1 MNKSEIISALENGR
15 AEFLE
20 IIKSLSAED
29 FERPG
34 VIDSWSVKDILVH
47 LTRWEAEI
55 IKLLWQDGKG
65 IQPTSAHFDQFS
77 VDETNERWF
86 QESRDRSLKIV
97 MGDFLGVRNQTLRRV
112 RDLSQVEL
120 TDPNLYGWLN
130 DKPLWEWIAND
141 SFGHEAEHG
150 EQIRAWLLR
159 KGMDR

>member
-1 MNKSEIISALENGR
+1 MNKGEIISALENGR
-15 AEFLE
+15 ANLLE
-20 IIKSLSAED
+20 IIDGLSEGD
-29 FERPG
+29 FEQPG

-55 IKLLWQDGKG
+55 IKLIWQAGKG
-65 IQPTSAHFDQFS
+65 TQPTTAHFDQFS

-97 MGDFLGVRNQTLRRV
+97 MSDFLGVRNQTLRRV

-120 TDPNLYGWLN
+120 TDANLYSWLN
-130 DKPLWEWIAND
+130 GKPLWEWIAED

-150 EQIRAWLLR
+150 EQIKAWLLR